1 MIKHRYAHEIDPN
14 GGSAAARLARMV
26 VPGQRVL
33 ELGTGPGT
41 VTRILH
47 SRGCKVTGVEMDPE
61 TLAMCAPFCERTFQA
76 NLEDPA
82 WHASLAG
89 EKFDVVMCADVLEHL
104 RDPRPLLSLLPQFL
118 NDTGCVLMSLPNA
131 SHLSVVASLMA
142 GRFPYQT
149 KGLLDNTHLRFFG
162 RDDIDALLREC
173 GLVWQRWETVQVEPE
188 QAELSHYW
196 NQLEA
201 VDQEFLRSKCADGLV
216 YQHVVRSYPSHAAG
230 QLLKLEKDLEDQ
242 KSGYAKMILEM
253 ESMRQDH
260 SQATLAWDHEKNA
273 FIQQLVKLQGEL
285 QSTQGELQ
293 STQGELQS
301 TQGELQS
308 TQGELQSTQGELQ
321 STQGEL
327 QNTQATLN
335 WTEDQLQNHRHSLEE
350 VLNSASWKMTKPFR
364 TLGGK

>member
-26 VPGQRVL
+26 APGQRVL

-47 SRGCKVTGVEMDPE
+47 SKACKVTGVEMDPE
-61 TLAMCAPFCERTFQA
+61 TLAMCAPFCERTMQA

-82 WHASLAG
+82 WHVSLAG
-89 EKFDVVMCADVLEHL
+89 QKFDVVMCADVLEHL
-104 RDPRPLLSLLPQFL
+104 RDPRPLLTLLPQFL
-118 NDTGCVLMSLPNA
+118 NDAGCVLMSLPNA
-131 SHLSVVASLMA
+131 THLSVVASLMS

-162 RDDIDALLREC
+162 RDDIDALLRES
-173 GLVWQRWETVQVEPE
+173 GLVWQRWETVMVDPA
-188 QAELSHYW
+188 QAELNHFW

-201 VDQEFLRSKCADGLV
+201 ADQEFLRAKCADGMV
-216 YQHVVRSYPSHAAG
+216 YQHVVRAYPSHAAG

-242 KSGYAKMILEM
+242 KLGNAQMAVEM
-253 ESMRQDH
+253 ESLRQDH
-260 SQATLAWDHEKNA
+260 AQAALNWDQEKKA
-273 FIQQLVKLQGEL
+273 LLLQLEQLQVDL
-285 QSTQGELQ
+285 QITR
-293 STQGELQS
+293 
-301 TQGELQS
+301 
-308 TQGELQSTQGELQ
+308 
-321 STQGEL
+321 GEL

-350 VLNSASWKMTKPFR
+350 VMNSASWKITKPLRAFK
-364 TLGGK
+364 L